1 MSLGIYKPQQGYWV
15 RVMTAIF
22 AGVLV
27 LATAAWAWQQA
38 QLVRLPKKDWS
49 VSAAQAEGATGVGSR
64 VTFLY
69 DDQVNPP
76 VDLGTAEVIEYT
88 PSAAGRATFKVKNLD
103 KPLKDRIAEANLV
116 RGQGFSATINPPR
129 GNDIFDP
136 VYLQAGFVGVVLV
149 VGAALIYWF
158 VGVRRGTAEF
168 LIATDNEMKKV
179 NWSTRREIV
188 GSTWVVVTATFL
200 LAAMLFFVDLV
211 FQQFFTLIH
220 VLER

>member
-1 MSLGIYKPQQGYWV
+1 MSLGIYKPHQGYWV

-49 VSAAQAEGATGVGSR
+49 VSAASAEGAPAVGSR
-64 VTFLY
+64 VTFFN
-69 DDQVNPP
+69 DDQVNEPNE
-76 VDLGTAEVIEYT
+76 LGTAEVIEYT
-88 PSAAGRATFKVKNLD
+88 ASAAGRASFKVKNLD
-103 KPLKDRIAEANLV
+103 EPLKDRITEANFV
-116 RGQGFSATINPPR
+116 RTQGFTAAISSPR

-136 VYLQAGFVGVVLV
+136 VYLQAGFVGVVLLF
-149 VGAALIYWF
+149 GAGLVYWF
-158 VGVRRGTAEF
+158 VGLRRGTAEF

-188 GSTWVVVTATFL
+188 GSTWVVITATFL
-200 LAAMLFFVDLV
+200 LATMLFVVD
-211 FQQFFTLIH
+211 FMFSRFFSLIH